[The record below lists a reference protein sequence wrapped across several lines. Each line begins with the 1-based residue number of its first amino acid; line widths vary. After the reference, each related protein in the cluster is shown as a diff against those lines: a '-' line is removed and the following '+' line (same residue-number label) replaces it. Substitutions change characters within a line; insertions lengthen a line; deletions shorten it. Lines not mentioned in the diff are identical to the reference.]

1 VLRVQFLR
9 SLKQACYRASPD
21 GHFGLNKKHYT
32 HFTSP
37 IRRYADLVVHRLF
50 DRHLASNPLHG
61 DAPPAT
67 VSQLGGLAQH
77 VSLTEQNSTEAERE
91 STKLKLLEYFER
103 EVARKKP
110 NSFAAVIMDVRN
122 HGMFVELV
130 DSMAYGLVHVSTLR
144 DDLYSLVGDPP
155 RLVGRKSRVAYG
167 VGQLI
172 EVAVHRVD
180 RFKRQIDFTVAATP
194 KSAQKKR

>member
-1 VLRVQFLR
+1 
-9 SLKQACYRASPD
+9 
-21 GHFGLNKKHYT
+21 
-32 HFTSP
+32 
-37 IRRYADLVVHRLF
+37 
-50 DRHLASNPLHG
+50 
-61 DAPPAT
+61 
-67 VSQLGGLAQH
+67 